1 VGGQPGVAEHQPWR
15 GGVRLELV
23 VGEAVEP
30 DAALARIAA
39 DLPLV
44 QVRREAGEQ
53 VQPGGD
59 PFDLGLW
66 QVPGQRGGP
75 DSPRGCGAGA
85 AAALRC

>member
-1 VGGQPGVAEHQPWR
+1 VGGQSGVAEHQPWR
-15 GGVRLELV
+15 GGLRLELV

-30 DAALARIAA
+30 DAALVRVAK

-44 QVRREAGEQ
+44 QVWREAGEQ

-66 QVPGQRGGP
+66 QVPGQRAGQGRAAVP
-75 DSPRGCGAGA
+75 VSPSCTR
-85 AAALRC
+85 